1 ERVLLETPRTA
12 CANRNAGRVQRAGTS
27 RAPPFV
33 VMRVLVVDDDETLA
47 RTLKRLLALTGR
59 FEVVAETSPHAAI
72 ARVIETGRAHDCF
85 DVVLCDSRMPGA
97 NADANLLKP
106 FGRLELVAI
115 IDEVTRRRIGPSSLV
130 V

>member
-1 ERVLLETPRTA
+1 ML
-12 CANRNAGRVQRAGTS
+12 
-27 RAPPFV
+27 
-33 VMRVLVVDDDETLA
+33 RVLVVDDDETLA
-47 RTLKRLLALTGR
+47 RTLKRLLALTVR

-97 NADANLLKP
+97 SAQDVIAAVREHSDAAFILMSGEDEIPDADASLLKP
-106 FGRLELVAI
+106 FGRTELVAI
-115 IDEVTRRRIGPSSLV
+115 IDEVTRRHLRPSSLV